1 MLKHAK
7 NGQLA
12 MDGTTMDYVSFGE
25 GDEALVILPG
35 LGDGLRTVRGMA
47 VPLAAMYRRFGEK
60 YRVYVFS
67 RKNPLPRGC
76 STRDMAMDLRT
87 AMEHLG
93 IRRADLM
100 GISQGGMIAQHFAAD
115 FPELVG
121 RLVLAATASQP
132 NPVLETAVSRWIG
145 LAEEGRYRELMR
157 DNAELMYTEAYLRR
171 HRLALA
177 AAGRFGRP
185 ASFERFIG
193 MAEGC
198 LRHRCCD
205 RLSLI
210 RAETLVM
217 GGEKDRVMGPG
228 ASRELAAEIKGSRL
242 VMYLQYGHALYEE
255 AADFQETVLR
265 FLGRETFPI
274 PDGKR

>member
-1 MLKHAK
+1 MLQHAK

-25 GDEALVILPG
+25 GEEALVILPG

-47 VPLAAMYRRFGEK
+47 IPLAAMYRRFGEK

-67 RKNPLPRGC
+67 RKDPLPRGC
-76 STRDMAMDLRT
+76 STRDMAVDLRT
-87 AMEHLG
+87 AMEYWG

-115 FPELVG
+115 FPDLVR
-121 RLVLAATASQP
+121 RLVLAATASRP
-132 NPVLETAVSRWIG
+132 NSVLETAVSRWIG
-145 LAEEGRYRELMR
+145 LAEGGLYRELMR
-157 DNAELMYTEAYLRR
+157 DNAELIYTEAYLRR

-177 AAGRFGRP
+177 AAGCFGRP
-185 ASFERFIG
+185 ASFERFIE
-193 MAEGC
+193 MAEAC
-198 LRHRCCD
+198 RRHRCFE

-210 RAETLVM
+210 RAETLVL
-217 GGEKDRVMGPG
+217 GGEKDRVVGPN
-228 ASRELAAEIKGSRL
+228 ASRELAAEIEGSRL
-242 VMYLQYGHALYEE
+242 VMYPQYGHALYEE

-265 FLGRETFPI
+265 FLNGETI
-274 PDGKR
+274 NYSIVR